1 MDTPPCSAYSKAHR
15 ISQAKNPTRPM
26 LPQMICTVFGIG
38 YLRPGPGT
46 WGSVAA
52 LPAAWALHIMGGAT
66 LLGVMIVLVFALG
79 LWGTTRMTS
88 GADTHDPSE
97 IVIDEV
103 VGQWTALLPVSLG
116 ASMRGVEITAL
127 WPGWVAAFV
136 LFRFFDIVKPGL
148 VRRADLREDAVGVML
163 DDVVAGVFAALGT
176 VALAAIAHGI
186 FLL

>member
-1 MDTPPCSAYSKAHR
+1 
-15 ISQAKNPTRPM
+15 M

-46 WGSVAA
+46 WGSLAA
-52 LPAAWALHIMGGAT
+52 LPLAWALHSLGGAT
-66 LLGVMIVLVFALG
+66 LLGMMILVVFFVG
-79 LWGTTRMTS
+79 LWGTVQMTS
-88 GADTHDPSE
+88 GADNHDPSE

-103 VGQWTALLPVSLG
+103 VGQWIALLPVSLG
-116 ASMRGVEITAL
+116 ASMRGVDITAL

-176 VALAAIAHGI
+176 AALAAIAHGI
-186 FLL
+186 LLP